1 MTSGFI
7 GNRGSRAPDRAAWSQ
22 YRTAA
27 GTLTRAGRGPTRPN
41 ATADDRTRRVRR
53 LARHIH
59 TTHKA
64 QGPSR
69 LSKTKSNVG
78 RTCRRVESCS
88 GEADCRTPT
97 REECIPSESCLT
109 ASMCQ
114 CVCVAGSPLGLG
126 QFAHTSECE
135 STVYTYILC
144 QLMRNIG
151 VVSCVFK
158 RLDRT
163 LRARQRDGAAADH
176 PGCDTIN
183 PRGAWP

>member
-97 REECIPSESCLT
+97 TREKSVSQVKALLL
-109 ASMCQ
+109 SL
-114 CVCVAGSPLGLG
+114 CVCRRISLSVSLL
-126 QFAHTSECE
+126 TSECE